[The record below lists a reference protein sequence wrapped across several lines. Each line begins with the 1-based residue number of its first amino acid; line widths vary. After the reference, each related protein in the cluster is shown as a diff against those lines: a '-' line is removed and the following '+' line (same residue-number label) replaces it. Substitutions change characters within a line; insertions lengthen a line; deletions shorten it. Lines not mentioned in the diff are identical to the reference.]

1 SDNLILRLV
10 KADYTVLSLKLFP
23 GGRQIPDKVKFF
35 TTYNRTDDANRVQDI
50 LTAAALLKHTMIAYL
65 ENQGKKTS
73 LSVVAHGHAG
83 LLALLARGLAPA
95 IDRMVI
101 DAADFDSSNDEA
113 FIKSVAVPG
122 IRRAGDFTTA
132 VTIAPLTPLLIHNAG
147 NKFNAE
153 KIDAV
158 YKAFGKVEDFK
169 SQSAKL
175 SDTELV
181 TWLSSK

>member
-1 SDNLILRLV
+1 
-10 KADYTVLSLKLFP
+10 
-23 GGRQIPDKVKFF
+23 
-35 TTYNRTDDANRVQDI
+35 
-50 LTAAALLKHTMIAYL
+50 MAYL
-65 ENQGKKTS
+65 GNEGQKTS
-73 LSVVAHGHAG
+73 LSVVAQGRAG

-101 DAADFDSSNDEA
+101 DAAQFDSSSDEA
-113 FIKSVAVPG
+113 FIKSMAIPG

-132 VTIAPLTPLLIHNAG
+132 VTLASFTPLLIHNAG

-153 KIDAV
+153 KIEAV
-158 YKAFGKVEDFK
+158 YKAFGKAEDFK

-175 SDTELV
+175 SDSELV